1 MVSDPEI
8 AKGISELMV
17 EIEQQIAKSLTL
29 VSERCSAEEYK
40 AYKKAT
46 GKIVSAIV
54 FDVIEALYEKHPTL
68 KPPGW
73 DK

>member
-1 MVSDPEI
+1 MAKEI
-8 AKGISELMV
+8 NELMV
-17 EIEQQIAKSLTL
+17 EIEHQVAKSLQS
-29 VSERCSAEEYK
+29 VKQRCSAEEYTV
-40 AYKKAT
+40 YKKAT

-54 FDVIEALYEKHPTL
+54 FDVIEPLYERHPAL